1 VQNEERVM
9 CGDKLYLN
17 QDFIQN
23 RFIDHRGGQKFIFD
37 DDIILNLVN
46 STQDITITPEE
57 DMLLKMSAKEAYG
70 VNMGIVMCSKGDCS
84 VKSSKVGNT
93 EMLFAVV
100 RKGQTY
106 TITLDYSH
114 SIVELSTFY
123 DCPHARVSISMIKEQ
138 DAKTYLQE

>member
-1 VQNEERVM
+1 MQNEERVM

-70 VNMGIVMCSKGDCS
+70 VNMGIVMCS
-84 VKSSKVGNT
+84 
-93 EMLFAVV
+93 
-100 RKGQTY
+100 
-106 TITLDYSH
+106 
-114 SIVELSTFY
+114 
-123 DCPHARVSISMIKEQ
+123 
-138 DAKTYLQE
+138 